1 MSEYSIETLHSVWS
15 DIYVIV
21 PKWFNEKVQCKRL
34 VDVIILAPNP
44 FILHRNVF
52 LLPDITPRNIQNM
65 PFMCIE
71 CIQPRRRTRGK
82 HYECG
87 LIEWQGTGCEQGQM
101 WLVASE
107 RGKPTNQPASSQP
120 YSNSFVAATRNS
132 PFKFH
137 FCFTSSPWFGCVW
150 LGHHS
155 SAFYQSENHTN
166 SHTYL
171 VQFSSFTQ
179 ITTLSSPRPTFC
191 RHRGTVRPTLD
202 TNTA

>member
-1 MSEYSIETLHSVWS
+1 MKKCSVSAWWMLL
-15 DIYVIV
+15 YW
-21 PKWFNEKVQCKRL
+21 PL
-34 VDVIILAPNP
+34 ILLSYTGTCFYCRTSPP
-44 FILHRNVF
+44 GTFKICHLRVF
-52 LLPDITPRNIQNM
+52 
-65 PFMCIE
+65 E

-87 LIEWQGTGCEQGQM
+87 LIEWQGTCFEQGQM

-155 SAFYQSENHTN
+155 SAFYQSENHKYQQPYIF
-166 SHTYL
+166 SS
-171 VQFSSFTQ
+171 VQFIYPDHNFVVAPANFLSPQ
-179 ITTLSSPRPTFC
+179 GYRAPHIGHKHRITSL
-191 RHRGTVRPTLD
+191 
-202 TNTA
+202 